1 MWYDL
6 PMEKKRV
13 LIIHTGGTIGMVRTE
28 HGYAPRSGA
37 LLNELSQIRDLSS
50 SEMPEWDLIEFEPLL
65 DSTNV
70 RYEQWNSIADTI
82 SLHYDKYDGFV
93 VLHGTDTLAYSAS
106 ALSFIL
112 EGLDKPVVFTGAQI
126 PLCEL
131 RSDGRDNLITSMM
144 IAADGVIREVSLC
157 FGDEIL
163 RGNRSIKYSAD
174 GMVAFTSPNYNKL
187 ADAGISIE
195 YNHAAINEYKKNP
208 LHSGAVNFV
217 RFKESRIA
225 VIKIVPGI
233 QFGIYRPMI
242 SESLEGLVLETFGK
256 GNIPDY
262 DPALSGI
269 ISEASRSGTIV
280 VVCTQCPAGT
290 VSLGAYEAGSTLVKA
305 GAVSGGS
312 MTTEAAYTKL
322 MYLLSKNLP
331 NDDVRRLMQ
340 TDLRG
345 ELAD

>member
-1 MWYDL
+1 
-6 PMEKKRV
+6 MEKKKI

-28 HGYAPRSGA
+28 NGFAPKTGA
-37 LLNELSQIRDLSS
+37 IIEELQQIRDLNSPD
-50 SEMPEWDLIEFEPLL
+50 MPAWDLIEFDPLL

-70 RYEQWNSIADTI
+70 RYEQWNDIADAI
-82 SLHYDKYDGFV
+82 ALYYDKYDGFV

-106 ALSFIL
+106 ALSFML

-144 IAADGVIREVSLC
+144 IASDGIIREVSLC
-157 FGDEIL
+157 FGDAIL

-174 GMVAFTSPNYNKL
+174 GMVAFTSPNCNKL

-195 YNHAAINEYKKNP
+195 YNHAAINEYVKNSLHNIP
-208 LHSGAVNFV
+208 LNVI
-217 RFKESRIA
+217 RLKESRIA
-225 VIKIVPGI
+225 VIKVVPGI
-233 QFGIYRPMI
+233 QFEIFEPIMC
-242 SESLEGLVLETFGK
+242 ETLDGLVLETFGK

-262 DPALSGI
+262 DPALSRLI
-269 ISEASRSGTIV
+269 NEASKCGTIV

-290 VSLGAYEAGSTLVKA
+290 VSLGTYAAGSALVKA

-312 MTTEAAYTKL
+312 MTTEAAITKL
-322 MYLLSKNLP
+322 TYLLSKDLP
-331 NDDVRRLMQ
+331 KNEIRRLMQ

-345 ELAD
+345 ELTR